1 MKSNNDFDAILDKT
15 TAEMRNEQVDP
26 SVVSEAAGRVWARL
40 SVEAGSERAAQR
52 GADNPATDRIG
63 SCADFQSLIPAYLS
77 SSLSEARTL
86 LLVDHTH
93 ECIPCRK
100 AMNDARSRKMA
111 PVKKAAVSRRF
122 SIQPVVLRWGIAAA
136 LIIGVGLIA
145 LPLIQRYVP
154 LGGDLEAT
162 VQAAEGQ
169 VYQIADTRSTAL
181 TTGQKLQ
188 RGERVRTAKDA
199 HAFISL
205 GDGSVIEVK
214 DRSEF
219 YLTKNSQ
226 GTTIH
231 LDRGAIVVEAA
242 KQGKQHL
249 FVDTG
254 DSLVSVTGTI
264 FSVNNGTKGAR
275 VSVIEGEVHMDHAG
289 TERVLRGGEQAS
301 TSSAIEK
308 IPVKDEVAWSRKAAT
323 YAERLAA
330 LTSLNKELGK
340 VAMPGVRT
348 STHLLDLMPENT
360 IVYAALPNL
369 TSTIVE
375 SHRIMQERI
384 NQNAAL
390 RQWWEKEKSGHKGPN
405 LDQVIGSIR
414 EFGDYLGDE
423 IAVSVSMDEKG
434 DPVAPLVLAE
444 LKNSAGFQQFVEQ
457 QVAKFAGNAEGAQ
470 GKPSIHFIDN
480 PLKVAESMNANAT
493 VAEPGK
499 KADELFVWIQNDLFA
514 ASPKLNQLQEVAKV
528 VQGGGSSSFTSTP
541 FHNRVAQLYQEG
553 AGLVVAANLER
564 LIARTKPEL
573 AKSENTAKRA
583 TALEQLGVFNLKY
596 FVLDQKNSA
605 GKTHTQA
612 TVSFNE
618 AQRGIPSWLAA
629 PGPMGSLEY
638 ISPDANVVAGFVV
651 RDPVK
656 LVDDLLG
663 VIETV
668 SPDLRKNLDKQQ
680 ADRGLDIRKDIAAPL
695 GGEFAFAI
703 DGPILPTPSW
713 KMVFEVNDSE
723 HLQQTLE
730 RIVGEINKEAAKFG
744 KNGLVWDLGEIGGR
758 NYYTLK
764 SADFGVEVNYTYV
777 NGYVVMGPSRAMVA
791 RSVQMQEQGYTLLR
805 SSRFTAGLPSDG
817 NANFSAVFYHNLAP
831 LVQPFAERIANSA
844 SNLPQE
850 QQQAIKAMAADMP
863 PTLAYAY
870 AQGDSITFAANTEG
884 GPFGL
889 SPATLLGVPNSLEI
903 QNVLRQGMKK

>member
-15 TAEMRNEQVDP
+15 TAEMRNEQVD
-26 SVVSEAAGRVWARL
+26 SAVVTEAAGRVWTRISMEVAA
-40 SVEAGSERAAQR
+40 EPAAQSR
-52 GADNPATDRIG
+52 SDNPATHRIG

-77 SSLSEARTL
+77 GGLSEARSL

-100 AMNDARSRKMA
+100 AMKDARSRRMA
-111 PVKKAAVSRRF
+111 PVKRAAVKRGY
-122 SIQPVVLRWGIAAA
+122 SIRPVVLRWGIAAA
-136 LIIGVGLIA
+136 LIIGVGLVA
-145 LPLIQRYVP
+145 LPLIQRYAP
-154 LGGDLEAT
+154 LGGELEAT

-181 TTGQKLQ
+181 SAGQRLL
-188 RGERVRTAKDA
+188 RGDHIRTAKDA
-199 HAFISL
+199 HAFIRL
-205 GDGSVIEVK
+205 GDGSVIEMK

-219 YLTKNSQ
+219 YITKNSQ

-254 DSLVSVTGTI
+254 DSRVSVTGTI

-275 VSVIEGEVHMDHAG
+275 VSVIEGEVHMDHAS
-289 TERVLRGGEQAS
+289 TERVLRAGEQAS
-301 TSSAIEK
+301 TSSAIER
-308 IPVKDEVAWSRKAAT
+308 IPVKDEVAWSRKAAH
-323 YAERLAA
+323 YAETLAG
-330 LTSLNKELGK
+330 LSSLNKELAK
-340 VAMPGVRT
+340 VSQPGVRN

-360 IVYAALPNL
+360 VVYAALPNL

-390 RQWWEKEKSGHKGPN
+390 REWWEKEQSSHHGPN
-405 LDQVIGSIR
+405 VDQVIDSIR

-434 DPVAPLVLAE
+434 EPVAPLVLAE
-444 LKNSAGFQQFVEQ
+444 LKNSAGFQQFIEQ
-457 QVAKFAGNAEGAQ
+457 QVAKFAANSGGSQ
-470 GKPSIHFIDN
+470 GKPSIRFIDN
-480 PLKVAESMNANAT
+480 PLTATSTATES
-493 VAEPGK
+493 GK
-499 KADELFVWIQNDLFA
+499 DVHELFVWIQKDLFA
-514 ASPKLNQLQEVAKV
+514 ASPKLNQLQDLAKV
-528 VQGGGSSSFTSTP
+528 VQGGENSSFTSTA
-541 FHNRVAQLYQEG
+541 FHNRIAELYQEG
-553 AGLVVAANLER
+553 AGLVVAANLES
-564 LIARTKPEL
+564 LMAKAKPDL
-573 AKSENTAKRA
+573 NKSENAAKRVNA
-583 TALEQLGVFNLKY
+583 MEQLGILNLKY

-612 TVSFNE
+612 TVSFND
-618 AQRGIPSWLAA
+618 AQHGIPSWLAA

-730 RIVGEINKEAAKFG
+730 RIVTEINKEAAKFG
-744 KNGLVWDLGEIGGR
+744 KNGLVWDRAEIDGR

-764 SADFGVEVNYTYV
+764 SADFSVEVNYTYV
-777 NGYVVMGPSRAMVA
+777 NGYVVMGPSRAMVE
-791 RSVQMQEQGYTLLR
+791 RSVRSQQAGYSLLH

-817 NANFSAVFYHNLAP
+817 NANFSAIFYHNLAP

-844 SNLPQE
+844 SKLPAE
-850 QQQAIKAMAADMP
+850 QQEAIRAMAADMP

-889 SPATLLGVPNSLEI
+889 SPATILGAPNALEI
-903 QNVLRQGMKK
+903 QHVLQQGMKR